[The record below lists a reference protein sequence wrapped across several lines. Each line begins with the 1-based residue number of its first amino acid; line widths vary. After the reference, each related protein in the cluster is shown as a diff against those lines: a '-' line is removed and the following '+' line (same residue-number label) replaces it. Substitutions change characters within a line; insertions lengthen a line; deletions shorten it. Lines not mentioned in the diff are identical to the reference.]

1 MSEIVNTSIFRFLT
15 DLKNNNNRAW
25 FAENKEYYHKEERQ
39 IEDFFTT
46 MYEKLSTIDNIGS
59 MKIYRIYRDIR
70 FSKDKTPFKTHFG
83 LTWHRTKPLYRG
95 GYYLHLSPGKNFLA
109 CGFWDPNPNDLKR
122 IRKELEYEA
131 KEFRDIISSKE
142 FFSVWGSL
150 EGSELKTAPR
160 NFDKNHPDID
170 LIRKKQFIFSISYSD
185 EEVCEPQFINKLE
198 NALKM
203 VRPFTDY
210 MSDVLTS
217 DENGESLF

>member
-1 MSEIVNTSIFRFLT
+1 MALSSSVSFFKKLK
-15 DLKNNNNRAW
+15 KNNNRDW
-25 FAENKEYYHKEERQ
+25 FAENKPKFKELELEIKTFGEELKDRLN
-39 IEDFFTT
+39 EFDNVDRF
-46 MYEKLSTIDNIGS
+46 KLF
-59 MKIYRIYRDIR
+59 RIYRDIR

-83 LTWHRTKPLYRG
+83 LTCHRTKPLYRG
-95 GYYLHLSPGKNFLA
+95 GYYLHISPGKNFLA
-109 CGFWDPNPNDLKR
+109 CGFWDPDPNDLKR
-122 IRKELEYEA
+122 IRKELEYDA
-131 KEFRDIISSKE
+131 KELRDIISSKE
-142 FFSVWGSL
+142 FFSVWGNL

-217 DENGESLF
+217 DENGEPLF

>member
-1 MSEIVNTSIFRFLT
+1 MVLSSSVSFFKKLK
-15 DLKNNNNRAW
+15 KNNNRDW
-25 FAENKEYYHKEERQ
+25 FAENKPKFKELELQ
-39 IEDFFTT
+39 IKAFGEELKDRLNEFDNVDRF
-46 MYEKLSTIDNIGS
+46 KLF
-59 MKIYRIYRDIR
+59 RIYRDVR

-95 GYYLHLSPGKNFLA
+95 GYYLHISPGKNFLA

-122 IRKELEYEA
+122 IRKELEYDA
-131 KEFRDIISSKE
+131 KELRDIISSKE
-142 FFSVWGSL
+142 FFSVWGNL

-217 DENGESLF
+217 DENGEPLF

>member
-1 MSEIVNTSIFRFLT
+1 MVLSSSVSFFKKLK
-15 DLKNNNNRAW
+15 KNNNRDW
-25 FAENKEYYHKEERQ
+25 FAENKPKFKELQLEIKTFGEELKDRLN
-39 IEDFFTT
+39 EFDNVDRF
-46 MYEKLSTIDNIGS
+46 KLF
-59 MKIYRIYRDIR
+59 RIYRDIR

-95 GYYLHLSPGKNFLA
+95 GYYLHISPGKNFLA
-109 CGFWDPNPNDLKR
+109 CGFWDPNTNDLKR
-122 IRKELEYEA
+122 IRKELEYDA
-131 KEFRDIISSKE
+131 KEFRDIIASKE
-142 FFSVWGSL
+142 FFSVWGKL

-217 DENGESLF
+217 DENGEPLF

>member
-1 MSEIVNTSIFRFLT
+1 MALSSSVSFFKKLK
-15 DLKNNNNRAW
+15 KNNNRNW
-25 FAENKEYYHKEERQ
+25 FAENKPKFKEL
-39 IEDFFTT
+39 
-46 MYEKLSTIDNIGS
+46 EKEIKAFGEELKDRLNEFDNVDRF
-59 MKIYRIYRDIR
+59 KLFRIYRDIR
-70 FSKDKTPFKTHFG
+70 FSQDKTPFKTHFG
-83 LTWHRTKPLYRG
+83 LTWHRAKPLYRG
-95 GYYLHLSPGKNFLA
+95 GYYLHISPGKNFLA

-122 IRKELEYEA
+122 IRKELEYDA

-142 FFSVWGSL
+142 FFSVWGNL

-170 LIRKKQFIFSISYSD
+170 LIRKKQYIFSISFLD

-198 NALKM
+198 NALEK

>member
-1 MSEIVNTSIFRFLT
+1 MVLSSSVSFFKKLK
-15 DLKNNNNRAW
+15 KNNNRDW
-25 FAENKEYYHKEERQ
+25 FAENKPKFKELELEIKAFGEELKDRLN
-39 IEDFFTT
+39 EFDNVDRF
-46 MYEKLSTIDNIGS
+46 KLF
-59 MKIYRIYRDIR
+59 RIYRDIR

-95 GYYLHLSPGKNFLA
+95 GYYLHISPGKNFLA

-122 IRKELEYEA
+122 IRKELEYDA

-142 FFSVWGSL
+142 FFSVWGNL
-150 EGSELKTAPR
+150 EGSELITAPR

-170 LIRKKQFIFSISYSD
+170 LIRKKQYIFSISFLD

-198 NALKM
+198 NALEKA
-203 VRPFTDY
+203 RPFTDY

>member
-1 MSEIVNTSIFRFLT
+1 MVLSSSVSFFKKLK
-15 DLKNNNNRAW
+15 KNNNREW
-25 FAENKEYYHKEERQ
+25 FAENKPKFKELELE
-39 IEDFFTT
+39 IKAFG
-46 MYEKLSTIDNIGS
+46 EKLKDRLNEFDNVDRF
-59 MKIYRIYRDIR
+59 KLFRIYRDIR

-95 GYYLHLSPGKNFLA
+95 GYYLHISPGKNFLA

-122 IRKELEYEA
+122 IRKELEYDA

-142 FFSVWGSL
+142 FFSVWGNL
-150 EGSELKTAPR
+150 EGRELITAPR
-160 NFDKNHPDID
+160 NFDKNHPNID
-170 LIRKKQFIFSISYSD
+170 LIRKKQYIFSISFSD
-185 EEVCEPQFINKLE
+185 KEVCEPKFINKLE
-198 NALKM
+198 NALKI

>member
-1 MSEIVNTSIFRFLT
+1 MVLSSSVSFFKKLK
-15 DLKNNNNRAW
+15 KNNNRDW
-25 FAENKEYYHKEERQ
+25 FAENKPKFKELELEIKAFGEELKDRLN
-39 IEDFFTT
+39 EFDNVDRF
-46 MYEKLSTIDNIGS
+46 KLF
-59 MKIYRIYRDIR
+59 RIYRDIR

-95 GYYLHLSPGKNFLA
+95 GYYLHISPGKNFLA

-122 IRKELEYEA
+122 IRKELEYDA

-142 FFSVWGSL
+142 FSSVWGNL
-150 EGSELKTAPR
+150 EGRELITAPR
-160 NFDKNHPDID
+160 NFDKNHPNID

-217 DENGESLF
+217 DENGESIF

>member
-1 MSEIVNTSIFRFLT
+1 MVLSSSVSFFKKLK
-15 DLKNNNNRAW
+15 KNNNRDW
-25 FAENKEYYHKEERQ
+25 FAENKPKFKKLELEIKAFGEELKDRLN
-39 IEDFFTT
+39 EFDNVDRF
-46 MYEKLSTIDNIGS
+46 KLF
-59 MKIYRIYRDIR
+59 RIYRDIR

-95 GYYLHLSPGKNFLA
+95 GYYLHISPGKNFLA
-109 CGFWDPNPNDLKR
+109 CGFWDPNTNDLKR
-122 IRKELEYEA
+122 IRKELEYDA
-131 KEFRDIISSKE
+131 KEFRDIIASKE
-142 FFSVWGSL
+142 FFSVWGNL

-170 LIRKKQFIFSISYSD
+170 LIRKKQYIFSISFLD

-198 NALKM
+198 NALEK

>member
-1 MSEIVNTSIFRFLT
+1 MVLSSSVSFFKKLK
-15 DLKNNNNRAW
+15 KNNNRDW
-25 FAENKEYYHKEERQ
+25 FAENKPKFKELEFEIKAFGEELKDRLN
-39 IEDFFTT
+39 EFDNVDRF
-46 MYEKLSTIDNIGS
+46 KLF
-59 MKIYRIYRDIR
+59 RIYRDIR

-83 LTWHRTKPLYRG
+83 LTWNRTKPLYRG
-95 GYYLHLSPGKNFLA
+95 GYYLHISPGKNFLA
-109 CGFWDPNPNDLKR
+109 CGFWDPNINDLKR
-122 IRKELEYEA
+122 IRKELEYDA

-142 FFSVWGSL
+142 FFSVWGKL

-170 LIRKKQFIFSISYSD
+170 LIRKKQYIFSISFSD

-203 VRPFTDY
+203 VRPFTNY

-217 DENGESLF
+217 DENGEPLF

>member
-1 MSEIVNTSIFRFLT
+1 MVLSSSVSFFKKLK
-15 DLKNNNNRAW
+15 KNNNRDW
-25 FAENKEYYHKEERQ
+25 FAENKPKFKKLELEIKAFGEELKDRLN
-39 IEDFFTT
+39 EF
-46 MYEKLSTIDNIGS
+46 DNIDRF
-59 MKIYRIYRDIR
+59 KLFRIYRDIR

-95 GYYLHLSPGKNFLA
+95 GYYLHISPGKNFLA
-109 CGFWDPNPNDLKR
+109 CGFWDPNTNDLKR
-122 IRKELEYEA
+122 IRKELEYDA
-131 KEFRDIISSKE
+131 KEFRDIIASKE
-142 FFSVWGSL
+142 FFSVWGNL

-170 LIRKKQFIFSISYSD
+170 LIRKKQYIFSISFSD
-185 EEVCEPQFINKLE
+185 EEVFEPQFINKLE
-198 NALKM
+198 NALKT

>member
-1 MSEIVNTSIFRFLT
+1 MVLSSSVSFFKKLK
-15 DLKNNNNRAW
+15 KNNNRDW
-25 FAENKEYYHKEERQ
+25 FTENKPKFKELELEIKTFGEELKDRLN
-39 IEDFFTT
+39 EFDNVDRF
-46 MYEKLSTIDNIGS
+46 KLF
-59 MKIYRIYRDIR
+59 RIYRDIR

-95 GYYLHLSPGKNFLA
+95 GYYLHISPGKNFLA

-122 IRKELEYEA
+122 IRKELEYDA
-131 KEFRDIISSKE
+131 KELRDIISSKE
-142 FFSVWGSL
+142 FFSVWGNL
-150 EGSELKTAPR
+150 ECSELKTAPR

-217 DENGESLF
+217 DENGEPLF

>member
-1 MSEIVNTSIFRFLT
+1 MVLSSSVSFFKKLK
-15 DLKNNNNRAW
+15 KNNNRDW
-25 FAENKEYYHKEERQ
+25 FAENKPKFKELELEIKAFGEELKDRLN
-39 IEDFFTT
+39 EFDNVDRF
-46 MYEKLSTIDNIGS
+46 KLF
-59 MKIYRIYRDIR
+59 RIYRDIR

-95 GYYLHLSPGKNFLA
+95 GYYLHISPGKNFLA

-122 IRKELEYEA
+122 IRKELEYDA
-131 KEFRDIISSKE
+131 KELRDIISSKE
-142 FFSVWGSL
+142 FFSVWGNL

-210 MSDVLTS
+210 MSDILTS
-217 DENGESLF
+217 DENGEPLF

>member
-1 MSEIVNTSIFRFLT
+1 MVLSSSVSFFKKLK
-15 DLKNNNNRAW
+15 KNNNRDW
-25 FAENKEYYHKEERQ
+25 FAENKPKFKELEFEIKAFGEELKERLN
-39 IEDFFTT
+39 EFDNVDRF
-46 MYEKLSTIDNIGS
+46 KLF
-59 MKIYRIYRDIR
+59 RIYRDIR

-83 LTWHRTKPLYRG
+83 LTWHRTKPLNRG
-95 GYYLHLSPGKNFLA
+95 GYYLHISPGKNFLA
-109 CGFWDPNPNDLKR
+109 CGFWDPNTNDLKR
-122 IRKELEYEA
+122 IRKELEYDA
-131 KEFRDIISSKE
+131 KEFRDIIASKE
-142 FFSVWGSL
+142 FFFFFGNL

-170 LIRKKQFIFSISYSD
+170 LIRKKQYIFSISFSD

>member
-1 MSEIVNTSIFRFLT
+1 MALSSSVSFFKKLK
-15 DLKNNNNRAW
+15 KNNNRNW
-25 FAENKEYYHKEERQ
+25 FAENKPKFKELELEIKVFGEELKDRLN
-39 IEDFFTT
+39 EFDNVDRF
-46 MYEKLSTIDNIGS
+46 KLF
-59 MKIYRIYRDIR
+59 RIYRDVR

-95 GYYLHLSPGKNFLA
+95 GYYLHISPGKNFLA

-122 IRKELEYEA
+122 IRKELEYDA
-131 KEFRDIISSKE
+131 KEFRDIIASKE
-142 FFSVWGSL
+142 FFSVWGNL

-170 LIRKKQFIFSISYSD
+170 LIRKKQYIFSISFSD

>member
-1 MSEIVNTSIFRFLT
+1 MVLSSSVSFFKKLK
-15 DLKNNNNRAW
+15 KNNNRDW
-25 FAENKEYYHKEERQ
+25 FTENKPKFKELELEIKTFGEELKDRLN
-39 IEDFFTT
+39 EFDNVDRF
-46 MYEKLSTIDNIGS
+46 KLF
-59 MKIYRIYRDIR
+59 RIYRDVR

-95 GYYLHLSPGKNFLA
+95 GYYLHISPGKNFLA

-122 IRKELEYEA
+122 IRKELEYDA
-131 KEFRDIISSKE
+131 KELRDIISSKE
-142 FFSVWGSL
+142 FFSVWGNL

-217 DENGESLF
+217 DENGEPLF

>member
-1 MSEIVNTSIFRFLT
+1 MVLSSSVSFFKKLK
-15 DLKNNNNRAW
+15 KNNNRDW
-25 FAENKEYYHKEERQ
+25 FAENKPKFKELELEIKTFGEELKDRLN
-39 IEDFFTT
+39 EFDNVDRF
-46 MYEKLSTIDNIGS
+46 KLF
-59 MKIYRIYRDIR
+59 RIYRDIR

-95 GYYLHLSPGKNFLA
+95 GYYLHISPGKNFLA

-122 IRKELEYEA
+122 IRKELEYDA
-131 KEFRDIISSKE
+131 KELRDIISSKE
-142 FFSVWGSL
+142 FFSVWGNL

-185 EEVCEPQFINKLE
+185 EEVCELQFINKLE

-217 DENGESLF
+217 DENGEPLF

>member
-1 MSEIVNTSIFRFLT
+1 MALSSSVSFFKKLK
-15 DLKNNNNRAW
+15 KNNNRNW
-25 FAENKEYYHKEERQ
+25 FAENKPKFKELEFEIKAFGEELKER
-39 IEDFFTT
+39 INEFDNVDRF
-46 MYEKLSTIDNIGS
+46 KLF
-59 MKIYRIYRDIR
+59 RIYRDVR

-95 GYYLHLSPGKNFLA
+95 GYYLHISPGKNFLA

-122 IRKELEYEA
+122 IRKELEYDA
-131 KEFRDIISSKE
+131 KEFRDIIASKE
-142 FFSVWGSL
+142 FFSVWGNL

-170 LIRKKQFIFSISYSD
+170 LIRKKQYIFSISFSD

>member
-1 MSEIVNTSIFRFLT
+1 MILGLKTFIFLKK
-15 DLKNNNNRAW
+15 LKKNNNRDW
-25 FAENKEYYHKEERQ
+25 FAENKPKFKELELEIKTFGEELKDRLN
-39 IEDFFTT
+39 EFDNVDRF
-46 MYEKLSTIDNIGS
+46 KLF
-59 MKIYRIYRDIR
+59 RIYRDIR

-95 GYYLHLSPGKNFLA
+95 GYYLHISPGKNFLA

-122 IRKELEYEA
+122 IRKELEYDA

-142 FFSVWGSL
+142 FFSVWGNL

-170 LIRKKQFIFSISYSD
+170 LIRKKQYIFSISFSD

-217 DENGESLF
+217 DENGEPLF

>member
-1 MSEIVNTSIFRFLT
+1 MVLSSSVSFFKKLK
-15 DLKNNNNRAW
+15 KNNNRDW
-25 FAENKEYYHKEERQ
+25 FAENKPKFKELELEIKAFGEELKDRLN
-39 IEDFFTT
+39 EFDNVDRF
-46 MYEKLSTIDNIGS
+46 KLF
-59 MKIYRIYRDIR
+59 RIYRDIR

-95 GYYLHLSPGKNFLA
+95 GYYLHISPGKNFLA
-109 CGFWDPNPNDLKR
+109 CGFWDPNINDLKR
-122 IRKELEYEA
+122 IRKELEYDA

-142 FFSVWGSL
+142 FFSVWGNL

-170 LIRKKQFIFSISYSD
+170 LIRKKQYIFSISFSD

-203 VRPFTDY
+203 VRPFTNY

-217 DENGESLF
+217 DENGEPLF

>member
-1 MSEIVNTSIFRFLT
+1 MVLSSSVSFFKKLK
-15 DLKNNNNRAW
+15 KNNNRDW
-25 FAENKEYYHKEERQ
+25 FAENKPKFKELELEIKAFGEELKDRLN
-39 IEDFFTT
+39 EFDNVDRF
-46 MYEKLSTIDNIGS
+46 KLF
-59 MKIYRIYRDIR
+59 RIYRDVR

-95 GYYLHLSPGKNFLA
+95 GYYLHISPGKNFLA

-122 IRKELEYEA
+122 IRKEIEYDA
-131 KEFRDIISSKE
+131 KELRDIISSKE
-142 FFSVWGSL
+142 FFSVWGNL

-160 NFDKNHPDID
+160 NFDKNHPNID

-217 DENGESLF
+217 DENGEPLF